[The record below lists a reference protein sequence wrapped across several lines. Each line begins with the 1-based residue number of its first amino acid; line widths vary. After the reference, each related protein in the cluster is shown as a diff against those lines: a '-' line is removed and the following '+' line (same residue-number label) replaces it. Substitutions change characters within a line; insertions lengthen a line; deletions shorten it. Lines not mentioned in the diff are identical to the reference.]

1 MKIDRR
7 LLIHFDWVLL
17 VLVLLISLGGIL
29 NLYSTGHSLAAA
41 AGSKPLFMKQL
52 YWLGVGLCF
61 MAVAAAVDYRFMVR
75 HAYWIYAGIVVLLVM
90 VVLFGNMANGSQRW
104 LSIGGFSIQPSE
116 FAKIGLILVL
126 TRYITANQMGEAY
139 EIRNLLLPFG
149 LLIVPVFLIAR
160 QPDLGTALFLVI
172 LSFSLV
178 FFIGVKRKTLL
189 IFSLTGVTLLPLFWY
204 FLKDYQKDR
213 ILTFFNPERD
223 PLGAGYHIIQS
234 VIAIG
239 SGGFLGKGFLKGTQ
253 SQLKFLPEQQTD
265 FVFSVFAEEWGFAGV
280 LLLLVF
286 FLFLVLWGVRIAR
299 NSRDLSG
306 TLIAF
311 GVTALFFWGV
321 FINICMVIGV
331 LPVVG
336 IPLPFFSYG
345 GSSMVAMMTGVGL
358 LINVSMRR
366 FILQP

>member
-1 MKIDRR
+1 VKIDRR

-17 VLVLLISLGGIL
+17 FLVLLIALGGIL
-29 NLYSTGHSLAAA
+29 NLYSAAQSLTS
-41 AGSKPLFMKQL
+41 AGGKPLFMKQL
-52 YWLGVGLCF
+52 YWLGVGLVF
-61 MAVAAAVDYRFMVR
+61 MGVTAAVDYRFMVR
-75 HAYWIYAGIVVLLVM
+75 HAYWIYGGIIVLLLL
-90 VVLFGNMANGSQRW
+90 VLFFGTIANGSQRW
-104 LSIGGFSIQPSE
+104 LSLGGLSLQPSE
-116 FAKIGLILVL
+116 FVKIGLILVL
-126 TRYITANQMGEAY
+126 TRYIKENQIGEAY
-139 EIRNLLLPFG
+139 EIRNLIIPLG
-149 LLIVPVFLIAR
+149 LVAIPVFLIAR

-172 LSFSLV
+172 LSFSII
-178 FFIGVKRKTLL
+178 FFIGVKRKALF
-189 IFSLTGVTLLPLFWY
+189 IFAATGMTLLPLFWLA
-204 FLKDYQKDR
+204 LKEYQRDR

-223 PLGAGYHIIQS
+223 PLGTGYHIIQS
-234 VIAIG
+234 IIAIG
-239 SGGFLGKGFLKGTQ
+239 SGGGLGKGFLKGTQ

-280 LLLLVF
+280 VVLLAL

-311 GVTALFFWGV
+311 GVTALIFWGV

-345 GSSMVAMMTGVGL
+345 GSSLVAMMVGVGL